1 MALKY
6 YFNFYALGSVISSFD
21 YMFCSFQYSCNFKF
35 VVGEGIMVSSEK
47 MRCSWLLIFKK

>member
-6 YFNFYALGSVISSFD
+6 YFNFYALGCVISSFD

-35 VVGEGIMVSSEK
+35 VVGEGIIGEDEMLVVTN
-47 MRCSWLLIFKK
+47 F